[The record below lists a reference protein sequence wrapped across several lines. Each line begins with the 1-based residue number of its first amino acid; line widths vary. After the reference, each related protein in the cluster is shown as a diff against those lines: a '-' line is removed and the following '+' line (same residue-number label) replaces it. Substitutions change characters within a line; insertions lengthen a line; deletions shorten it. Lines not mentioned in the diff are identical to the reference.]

1 MFKSLKPHLI
11 TVIQDKTATSAAR
24 SSVRITNYHHCF
36 LYASFYT
43 LVHGCVTFI
52 LLVLVGFSL
61 IFCMGKS
68 LYSQC
73 VFLITARIVNSA
85 NCRWG
90 GGGGELDEMLEVPL
104 IESGICSFCFP
115 SLTSLVFKSVPLV
128 QEITNP
134 TKFLFSAK
142 L

>member
-24 SSVRITNYHHCF
+24 SSVRITNDHHCF

-52 LLVLVGFSL
+52 LLGLVGFSL
-61 IFCMGKS
+61 SFRMGES

-73 VFLITARIVNSA
+73 VFLITARTVNSA
-85 NCRWG
+85 NCRG
-90 GGGGELDEMLEVPL
+90 GGGG
-104 IESGICSFCFP
+104 
-115 SLTSLVFKSVPLV
+115 T
-128 QEITNP
+128 
-134 TKFLFSAK
+134 
-142 L
+142 